1 MDFYSAAQPELMNLS
16 HRYFA
21 GPRRLQQS
29 GSASDQLAV
38 YRCIGKA
45 ATDRSSKQLFHPLL
59 SCAAEALQI
68 ADRNIQELG
77 ISTGIPL
84 TEYRADVV
92 STRICVRGLWE
103 RQLAV
108 VDPDWWR

>member
-1 MDFYSAAQPELMNLS
+1 MK
-16 HRYFA
+16 HK
-21 GPRRLQQS
+21 PRARPPP
-29 GSASDQLAV
+29 
-38 YRCIGKA
+38 
-45 ATDRSSKQLFHPLL
+45 TT
-59 SCAAEALQI
+59 
-68 ADRNIQELG
+68 RNIPELG